1 MKFELGMPHLNY
13 NGLDPVWM
21 AKTLTEIH
29 WTFLKDIS
37 SLNEQNQRLYAS
49 IIALRV
55 DFDKGQDQYK
65 EFDQA
70 EIDSKIYKFNNQI
83 YRSIHDI
90 SCKTNTA
97 KAILDS
103 IFVKK
108 DLTSNT
114 LIRDTPVHSN
124 KEFETVNSI
133 NLEEHKALKKKY
145 SVIEN
150 KSDYKELIF
159 SPEAYFNGVKIL
171 YFANYINLVFLSEY
185 MTFNKI
191 LDPIKKI
198 EIFFFKNISPGDK
211 VYGFTQKIGNIY
223 ETILMSDDK
232 IMSYCRF
239 AR

>member
-13 NGLDPVWM
+13 NGLDPVWL

-29 WTFLKDIS
+29 WCSLKDIS
-37 SLNEQNQRLYAS
+37 SLNELNQRLYAS
-49 IIALRV
+49 IIAFRA

-65 EFDQA
+65 EFAQA
-70 EIDSKIYKFNNQI
+70 EINSKVYKFSNQI
-83 YRSIHDI
+83 YRSTFEI
-90 SCKTNTA
+90 SCETNIA
-97 KAILDS
+97 KATLDS

-114 LIRDTPVHSN
+114 LVRDTPVHCN

-133 NLEEHKALKKKY
+133 NLEEHKELKKKY
-145 SVIEN
+145 AVIEN
-150 KSDYKELIF
+150 VNEYKELVF

-171 YFANYINLVFLSEY
+171 YFANYINLVYLSEY
-185 MTFNKI
+185 LTFNKI

-211 VYGFTQKIGNIY
+211 VYGLTKQFDNVY
-223 ETILMSDDK
+223 ETVLISDSK

-239 AR
+239 TR